1 MAAAVLLIEQPS
13 VQSIEQSGLSA
24 QQLAIASAILQG
36 SSASLSI
43 TTEDSKAPMMEE
55 TALVS
60 VILIESAC
68 RPLAPTKNT
77 AISKVRTQSIAKP
90 SPNRLKIRYLASL
103 LVDSFIEVSDFSR
116 SEIRLQVY

>member
-13 VQSIEQSGLSA
+13 VQLIEQSGLSA
-24 QQLAIASAILQG
+24 QQLAIAFAILQG

-77 AISKVRTQSIAKP
+77 AISKVRTQPIANP
-90 SPNRLKIRYLASL
+90 SPNRLRIRYLARL
-103 LVDSFIEVSDFSR
+103 LVDSFIKVSDFSR
-116 SEIRLQVY
+116 SSIRLQVS

>member
-13 VQSIEQSGLSA
+13 VQLIEQSGLSA
-24 QQLAIASAILQG
+24 QQFAIAFAILQG

-68 RPLAPTKNT
+68 RPLAPTKKT
-77 AISKVRTQSIAKP
+77 AISKVRTQTIANP
-90 SPNRLKIRYLASL
+90 SPNRLKIRYLARL
-103 LVDSFIEVSDFSR
+103 LVDSFIKVSDFSR
-116 SEIRLQVY
+116 SSIRLQVS